1 MKLTHLATL
10 ALLPVLSAPVFAESD
25 AGTLSN
31 PNLPPAQFLAQERK
45 GNLNMSTG
53 NPNNRA
59 AEVFYRTGAL
69 GTGKSTTHSVSL
81 REGGVYAIYTDCAP
95 SSCENVDMELLHNG
109 RVVREDHMDDTYP
122 LFHITPSRSGA
133 YTIRVKMAQCKPGH
147 ASCAYHTQVIK
158 RND

>member
-1 MKLTHLATL
+1 MKLTQLAAL
-10 ALLPVLSAPVFAESD
+10 ALLPVLSAPAFAESD

-59 AEVFYRTGAL
+59 AEVFYRTGTL
-69 GTGKSTTHSVSL
+69 GSGKSTTHSVSL

-95 SSCENVDMELLHNG
+95 SSCENVDMALLHNG
-109 RVVREDHMDDTYP
+109 RVVEEDTLPDTYP
-122 LFHITPSRSGA
+122 LFKFSPSSSGT

-147 ASCAYHTQVIK
+147 ASCAYHTQVIQEE
-158 RND
+158 D

>member
-25 AGTLSN
+25 TGTLSN

-109 RVVREDHMDDTYP
+109 RVEEEDTLPDTLP
-122 LFHITPSRSGA
+122 LFTYTPRRSGA
-133 YTIRVKMAQCKPGH
+133 YTIRVKMEQCKPGH
-147 ASCAYHTQVIK
+147 TSCAYHTQVIK
-158 RND
+158 MTR